1 MTGRS
6 FGGVDFGKLFVSI
19 DAMDTE
25 GFLGFI
31 APDGEFRFAS
41 APPVQGHAAIRE
53 AVDGFFSSIAGL
65 SHKLQRLVARTFGV
79 GVDTTGRPTA
89 TPWSARF
96 LSLYMHVAGGMAAGV
111 IAGAAW
117 QACSKLWYGFS

>member
-31 APDGEFRFAS
+31 AHDGEFRFGS
-41 APPVQGHAAIRE
+41 SPPVHGHAGIRA
-53 AVDGFFSSIAGL
+53 AVEGFFSSFAAL
-65 SHKLQRLVARTFGV
+65 RHQLQRVVADGNAVVCEGEVTYTRHDG
-79 GVDTTGRPTA
+79 
-89 TPWSARF
+89 SAITLPF
-96 LSLYMHVAGGMAAGV
+96 CNVFETKDGLISLYRVYIDVAPLYAA
-111 IAGAAW
+111 
-117 QACSKLWYGFS
+117 

>member
-31 APDGEFRFAS
+31 APHGEFRFGS
-41 APPVQGHAAIRE
+41 TPPVRGHAGIRA
-53 AVDGFFSSIAGL
+53 AVRNFFASFAAL
-65 SHKLQRLVARTFGV
+65 RHELQRIVADGATVVCEGEVTYTRH
-79 GVDTTGRPTA
+79 DGRVITLPFCNVFETHDG
-89 TPWSARF
+89 
-96 LSLYMHVAGGMAAGV
+96 LISLYRVYIDVAPLYAA
-111 IAGAAW
+111 
-117 QACSKLWYGFS
+117 

>member
-31 APDGEFRFAS
+31 APDGEFRFGS
-41 APPVQGHAAIRE
+41 APPVRGHAGIRE
-53 AVDGFFSSIAGL
+53 AVGGFFSSIAAI
-65 SHKLQRLVARTFGV
+65 SHDLQRDVAEGNTVVCEGEVTYTRHDG
-79 GVDTTGRPTA
+79 
-89 TPWSARF
+89 SAVTLPFCNVFETDGGLISRYRVYIDIAP
-96 LSLYMHVAGGMAAGV
+96 LYAA
-111 IAGAAW
+111 
-117 QACSKLWYGFS
+117 

>member
-1 MTGRS
+1 VTGSS

-41 APPVQGHAAIRE
+41 TPPVRGRAAIRA
-53 AVDGFFSSIAGL
+53 AVENFFSSFAAL
-65 SHKLQRLVARTFGV
+65 RHELQRVVAEGNTVVCEGEVTYTRHDGSVITLPFCNVFETDDG
-79 GVDTTGRPTA
+79 
-89 TPWSARF
+89 
-96 LSLYMHVAGGMAAGV
+96 LISLYRIYIDVAPLYAA
-111 IAGAAW
+111 
-117 QACSKLWYGFS
+117 